1 MTTANASLWAPAADA
16 SGARF
21 GFMIDAT
28 VLTDVFRASTAWIV
42 LPDETEDPVPPLCGL
57 IRETRELT
65 GWAQRD
71 LAQVLGTSHTTI
83 GRLET
88 DGRVTARSR
97 SVAARATELH
107 AVLVRLAR
115 VADGPDALVAALD
128 RTVRGTTP
136 RELLTQGQW
145 SRAYTAALDALRG
158 PRPAMVGAS
167 AVPVRAATREIRP

>member
-1 MTTANASLWAPAADA
+1 MTTADVSLWAPAADV
-16 SGARF
+16 SGTRPAF
-21 GFMIDAT
+21 VVDAAAP
-28 VLTDVFRASTAWIV
+28 TDIFRASTAWIV
-42 LPDETEDPVPPLCGL
+42 LPEETEDPVPPLCGL

-115 VADGPDALVAALD
+115 VASGPDALVAALD

-136 RELLTQGQW
+136 RELLSQGQW

-158 PRPAMVGAS
+158 PRPAMLGAS